1 MCIHEGVCQ
10 CVCIPGLDVERERVC
25 VYVCV
30 LQGEIVYTCVRSVP
44 GNVWMHA
51 WGEGRM
57 HSGAAVS
64 AR

>member
-1 MCIHEGVCQ
+1 M
-10 CVCIPGLDVERERVC
+10 CIPGLDVERERVC